1 MKKRGKNANVTKTS
15 NLRKTQPEK
24 ASILR
29 RVATGGEGYR
39 LLPYTESSQTLEDT
53 HTECYI
59 LEWINVLYY
68 FNNEL
73 RHILGSISFQ
83 FQNLRNVQPKI
94 FQPDMERL
102 EKGMNLNL

>member
-1 MKKRGKNANVTKTS
+1 M
-15 NLRKTQPEK
+15 
-24 ASILR
+24 
-29 RVATGGEGYR
+29 
-39 LLPYTESSQTLEDT
+39 
-53 HTECYI
+53 
-59 LEWINVLYY
+59 YY

>member
-1 MKKRGKNANVTKTS
+1 MKRGKNANVTKIG
-15 NLRKTQPEK
+15 NLRKMQPEK

-29 RVATGGEGYR
+29 KVAMCGEGYR
-39 LLPYTESSQTLEDT
+39 LLPCTESRQALEDT

-59 LEWINVLYY
+59 FKRINDMYY
-68 FNNEL
+68 FNSKL

-94 FQPDMERL
+94 SQHDL
-102 EKGMNLNL
+102 EGLGKGKNLNL

>member
-1 MKKRGKNANVTKTS
+1 M
-15 NLRKTQPEK
+15 QPEK

-39 LLPYTESSQTLEDT
+39 LLPYTESRQTLEDT
-53 HTECYI
+53 RTECYI
-59 LEWINVLYY
+59 FKQINDLYY
-68 FNNEL
+68 FNNKL

-94 FQPDMERL
+94 FQPDLERL
-102 EKGMNLNL
+102 EKGMRLNL